1 MITITK
7 AAIKYKDKVYTG
19 TAHWQ
24 ILDKL
29 EKGIGARPA
38 MYLEG
43 FTTNEGEFVG
53 RVVASDIAYKA
64 GQIDHKPE
72 RLLSNMIRLV
82 PDDDVDNT
90 VIQ

>member
-7 AAIKYKDKVYTG
+7 AAIKYKDKIYTG
-19 TAHWQ
+19 TAHWRIIDQ
-24 ILDKL
+24 L
-29 EKGIGARPA
+29 EQKIGSRPA

-53 RVVASDIAYKA
+53 RVKASEIAYLA

-72 RLLSNMIRLV
+72 RLLSNMLRLV
-82 PDDDVDNT
+82 PDEVDNDS
-90 VIQ
+90 